1 MRFQGED
8 TDGPTYP
15 AGRKSLADLGGTAG
29 GGGGGGFGEVEEGVG
44 GGPGGESEAG
54 GGGAG
59 ERAFEHDE
67 DGGVN
72 GLVALGGRLS
82 VAKDHIGPVAGDED
96 FGAGEVLESAVK

>member
-1 MRFQGED
+1 MIRR
-8 TDGPTYP
+8 
-15 AGRKSLADLGGTAG
+15 GRGGSG
-29 GGGGGGFGEVEEGVG
+29 GWAR
-44 GGPGGESEAG
+44 GESEAG
-54 GGGAG
+54 GGGVG

-96 FGAGEVLESAVK
+96 FGAGEVLESAV